1 MNVATDLG
9 LRNFG
14 VASELIFKYAT
25 NHSVNLYFA
34 MTSKPMWQI
43 ESNVFEPTKYV
54 CRTITFLNN
63 HRYGICLLIKL
74 NFICCHSYPP

>member
-34 MTSKPMWQI
+34 MTSKPMW
-43 ESNVFEPTKYV
+43 
-54 CRTITFLNN
+54 
-63 HRYGICLLIKL
+63 
-74 NFICCHSYPP
+74 